1 MRASPMASNAAAL
14 RPPRRWLWL
23 PASLVAAGLV
33 WLAQLLPP
41 PSGDRVRLRLAE
53 ILVPAVL
60 AAVALAIAM
69 VVVIAVRARL
79 QDHLPVVQG
88 EEPLLSPP
96 RLPAARRRQPVV
108 ALAGLESGAADSIAF
123 NLAVLAAVAGEIE
136 VEGVR
141 RRPRPACVLPAGPFS
156 ERLGTRANALAEFLA
171 AHPYRL
177 SPEVVSL
184 ATWHPSGCE
193 LFALE
198 PGNRGVEYLKL
209 LVPALR
215 RLYDLV
221 LLACDVEDRYLADS
235 AAELSDS
242 FIVVGAAGS
251 SDSAAAADWL
261 DRIWSLGL
269 EQKSG
274 LIVAG
279 KTAGR
284 DPMGDVAARSLYHA
298 ELPGEP
304 AVEILD
310 SRGLPWAIDPR
321 LASSRQLELSARQL
335 LPHLFSRSH
344 ADAA

>member
-1 MRASPMASNAAAL
+1 MRASPMASSSGDL
-14 RPPRRWLWL
+14 RWPRRWLWL
-23 PASLVAAGLV
+23 PASLLAAGLV

-41 PSGDRVRLRLAE
+41 PLGDRVRLMLAA

-60 AAVALAIAM
+60 AAAALAIGL
-69 VVVIAVRARL
+69 VVAIAVRARM
-79 QDHLPVVQG
+79 QHHLPVVQG

-108 ALAGLESGAADSIAF
+108 ALAGLVSGGADSIAF
-123 NLAVLAAVAGEIE
+123 NLAVLAAVAGELE

-141 RRPRPACVLPAGPFS
+141 RRPRPACILPAGAFS
-156 ERLGTRANALAEFLA
+156 ERLDVRSESLTEFLA
-171 AHPYRL
+171 AHPYQL

-198 PGNRGVEYLKL
+198 RGNRAVEYLKL

-215 RLYDLV
+215 RQYDLV
-221 LLACDVEDRYLADS
+221 VIACDVEDRYLADS

-242 FIVVGAAGS
+242 FIVVGAAGPANS
-251 SDSAAAADWL
+251 VAAAEWL

-279 KTAGR
+279 RTAGR
-284 DPMGDVAARSLYHA
+284 EAMGDVAARSLYHA
-298 ELPGEP
+298 ELPGER
-304 AVEILD
+304 ALEILD
-310 SRGLPWAIDPR
+310 SRGLPWAIDQR

-335 LPHLFSRSH
+335 LPHLFSRSQ